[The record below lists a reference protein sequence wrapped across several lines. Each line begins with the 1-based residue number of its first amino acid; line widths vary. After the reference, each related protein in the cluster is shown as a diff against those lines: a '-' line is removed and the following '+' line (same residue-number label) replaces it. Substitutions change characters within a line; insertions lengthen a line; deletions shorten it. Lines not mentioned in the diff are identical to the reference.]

1 MANHNAVRLC
11 AIRPFTVGVWLVAL
25 LSGCGAAV
33 PLRSVGDMP
42 LPDDYLGARPPVKID
57 DGAGEAQAFS
67 PGAADGVDWW
77 RCFGSASLDRV
88 IDEALRGSP
97 SVARARFRLA
107 EAARYL
113 SAEQGGDRL
122 PHLDV
127 DMSAKRQQVNT
138 AAIGLPMLPNPP
150 PHTVYDAGLAIGY
163 DLDLFGA
170 MRHRIASKRYETL
183 AKGYELRAAQLT
195 LASNI
200 AGAAIEEARLRE
212 EIGIEE
218 RQLENR
224 AALSRTLRARYG
236 NGSANYDE
244 VLAVEAQ
251 VAHVEAGLP
260 PLRQSLAQVRTR
272 LAVYVGAS
280 GTDALPPFRLSDLQ
294 LPSELPLVVPSAW
307 VRRRPD
313 IRAAEAALQVAREL
327 AGVAEANRFPQ
338 IDLRANI
345 GTMPLSLGHLFAG
358 ETAVW
363 NLGAQLSAPVFHG
376 GALVA
381 RRDAAY
387 AAYNAV
393 FEDYRQVVLKAL
405 QGVADAMTAV
415 DHAASASKA
424 TLAAMLRDAERYDM
438 ALARLANGSADI
450 VDVLEAEQALDR
462 ARLEVVRAR
471 ASRLANTASFFAA
484 TGGSIEKTHP

>member
-1 MANHNAVRLC
+1 MVNHNAVRLGT
-11 AIRPFTVGVWLVAL
+11 IRPFTVVVWLVAL
-25 LSGCGAAV
+25 LTGCGAAV
-33 PLRSVGDMP
+33 PLRSVSDMP
-42 LPDDYLGARPPVKID
+42 LPDDYMGARPPAQID

-67 PGAADGVDWW
+67 PDTAGGADWW
-77 RCFGSASLDRV
+77 RCFGSASLDRL
-88 IDEALRGSP
+88 IDAALHGSP
-97 SVARARFRLA
+97 SIAHARLRLA
-107 EAARYL
+107 EAAKYL

-122 PHLDV
+122 PQIDV
-127 DMSAKRQQVNT
+127 DTSAKRQQVNT
-138 AAIGLPMLPNPP
+138 AAIGLPMIPNPP
-150 PHTVYDAGLAIGY
+150 PFTVYDAGLAVSY
-163 DLDLFGA
+163 DLDVFGA

-183 AKGYELRAAQLT
+183 AKDYELQAAQLT
-195 LASNI
+195 LAGNI
-200 AGAAIEEARLRE
+200 AAAAIEEARLRE

-224 AALSRTLRARYG
+224 QALSRTIRARYA
-236 NGSANYDE
+236 NGSANYDDI
-244 VLAVEAQ
+244 LALEAHM
-251 VAHVEAGLP
+251 AHIEAGLP
-260 PLRQSLAQVRTR
+260 PLRQLLAQVRTR

-280 GTDALPPFRLSDLQ
+280 GTDALPQFQLSDLQ
-294 LPSELPLVVPSAW
+294 LPSELPLVIPSAL

-338 IDLRANI
+338 IALRANI

-363 NLGAQLSAPVFHG
+363 NFGAQLSAPVFHG
-376 GALVA
+376 GALLA

-415 DHAASASKA
+415 DHAASVSKA
-424 TLAAMLRDAERYDM
+424 THAAMLRDAERYDM
-438 ALARLANGSADI
+438 ARTRLANGSADI

-462 ARLEVVRAR
+462 ARLESARAR

-484 TGGSIEKTHP
+484 TAGSVDTHP

>member
-1 MANHNAVRLC
+1 MLNHNAVRRGL
-11 AIRPFTVGVWLVAL
+11 IRPFTAVVVLAIL
-25 LSGCGAAV
+25 LAGCGTSV
-33 PLRSVGDMP
+33 PLRSVDDMR
-42 LPDDYLGARPPVKID
+42 LPDDYMGARPPAAVD

-67 PGAADGVDWW
+67 SGAAAVANWW
-77 RCFGSASLDRV
+77 RCFGSASLDRL
-88 IDEALRGSP
+88 IEDALQGSP
-97 SVARARFRLA
+97 SVARARLRLA
-107 EAARYL
+107 EAAKYL

-122 PHLDV
+122 PHLDI

-138 AAIGLPMLPNPP
+138 AAIGLPMIPNPP
-150 PHTVYDAGLAIGY
+150 PFSVYDAGLAIGY

-170 MRHRIASKRYETL
+170 MRHRIASKRYEAL
-183 AKGYELRAAQLT
+183 AKDYELRAAQLT

-200 AGAAIEEARLRE
+200 AAAAIEEARLRE

-218 RQLENR
+218 RQLGNR
-224 AALSRTLRARYG
+224 QALSRTLRARYG
-236 NGSANYDE
+236 NGSADYDD
-244 VLAVEAQ
+244 VLALEAQ
-251 VAHVEAGLP
+251 VAQVEAALP

-280 GTDALPPFRLSDLQ
+280 ATDVLPQFHLSDLQ
-294 LPSELPLVVPSAW
+294 LPSALPLVVPSAW

-345 GTMPLSLGHLFAG
+345 ATMPLSLGHLFAG

-393 FEDYRQVVLKAL
+393 FEDYRQLVLKAL

-415 DHAASASKA
+415 DHAASVSKA
-424 TLAAMLRDAERYDM
+424 LHGAMLGDAARYDM
-438 ALARLANGSADI
+438 VRARLANGSADI
-450 VDVLEAEQALDR
+450 VDLLEAEHALDR
-462 ARLEVVRAR
+462 ARREVARAR
-471 ASRLANTASFFAA
+471 ASRLANTAAFFAA
-484 TGGSIEKTHP
+484 TAGSVETHP